1 MPVSINGQTGVIT
14 GLAAGG
20 LPDGIVQTADLA
32 DDAVTIA
39 KLSATG
45 TASSST
51 FLRGD
56 GAFAAAG
63 GGKVLKHQ
71 HNEFTNTVGVSGSY
85 PQNIFSWSFTPTS
98 TSSTIFLWFTSNI
111 LLYGSNAYKYGK
123 YGLWH
128 DTTTE
133 LINSYNTFN
142 MGTGENGTVTG
153 VMFAKH
159 ASHNTTSAITYR
171 IRAGYFYSATNMN
184 FNDEQSLVSPHCAA
198 ITMEMAA

>member
-14 GLAAGG
+14 GLTAGG

-63 GGKVLKHQ
+63 
-71 HNEFTNTVGVSGSY
+71 
-85 PQNIFSWSFTPTS
+85 
-98 TSSTIFLWFTSNI
+98 
-111 LLYGSNAYKYGK
+111 
-123 YGLWH
+123 
-128 DTTTE
+128 
-133 LINSYNTFN
+133 
-142 MGTGENGTVTG
+142 
-153 VMFAKH
+153 
-159 ASHNTTSAITYR
+159 
-171 IRAGYFYSATNMN
+171 
-184 FNDEQSLVSPHCAA
+184 
-198 ITMEMAA
+198 